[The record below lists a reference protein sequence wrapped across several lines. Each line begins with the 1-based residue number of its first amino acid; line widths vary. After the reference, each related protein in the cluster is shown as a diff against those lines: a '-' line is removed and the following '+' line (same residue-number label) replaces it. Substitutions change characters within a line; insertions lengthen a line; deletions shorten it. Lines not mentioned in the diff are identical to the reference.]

1 MIDHLRKRATRR
13 HKSNHLALEVKTF
26 FGTSTPVTGSSTES
40 STQGIDFPLTAVN
53 GIAKRE
59 RERKKPTHN
68 NDTTRAKLEQLCS
81 ARLICRDLRVTK
93 LDIQKIQR

>member
-40 STQGIDFPLTAVN
+40 STQGIDFPLTVVN

-59 RERKKPTHN
+59 REREKNLHIIMIQQ
-68 NDTTRAKLEQLCS
+68 EQSLS
-81 ARLICRDLRVTK
+81 NYAQQDLSVMT
-93 LDIQKIQR
+93 

>member
-1 MIDHLRKRATRR
+1 
-13 HKSNHLALEVKTF
+13 VKTF

-59 RERKKPTHN
+59 RERKKTY
-68 NDTTRAKLEQLCS
+68 T
-81 ARLICRDLRVTK
+81 
-93 LDIQKIQR
+93 

>member
-59 RERKKPTHN
+59 REREKNLHIIMIQQ
-68 NDTTRAKLEQLCS
+68 EQSLS
-81 ARLICRDLRVTK
+81 NYAQQDLSVVT
-93 LDIQKIQR
+93 

>member
-59 RERKKPTHN
+59 RERKKNLHIIMIQQ
-68 NDTTRAKLEQLCS
+68 EQSLS
-81 ARLICRDLRVTK
+81 NYAQQDLSVVT
-93 LDIQKIQR
+93 